1 VGISLRPANLVRYRD
16 IAHLLLKYGGSDV
29 VRRAGL
35 EDAVDGA
42 PPAEPGQAA
51 KAASLADDLEAL
63 GPTFIKLGQL
73 LSTRHDLLPAEYAD
87 ALARLQD
94 QVSPVPFDEIQAV
107 VEGELGLRL
116 SKAFASF
123 DAKPLAAASLGQ
135 VHHAVMRDGRE
146 VAVKVQRPG
155 IRERV
160 ERDLEALEDIAE
172 FLDRHTEAGR
182 WYGFTDTLDQFR
194 KTLYREMDY
203 RKEADNLVVVAGNL
217 EEFDRIV
224 IPRPVMGYT
233 TSKVLTMEFVRG
245 VKITR
250 LGPLGRVEL
259 DGRLLAEQLFAA
271 YLKQILADGVFHAD
285 PHPGNVFLTEDRK
298 IALLDLGMVG
308 SLAPGLQEQLLR
320 LVLAISEGRSDD
332 AVAVLTRIGEARDDF
347 DERKLSRAVSEF
359 VAEYRNRSM
368 QAQLGKRL
376 MHVAR
381 IAGES
386 GLRLPPELALLAR
399 ALINLDQAGRV
410 LDPSFDPNQSIR
422 ENAAEILQRRL
433 VKSATP
439 GSVFA
444 NMLEAK
450 DFVLKMPGQ
459 LNRILENVAGNQVE
473 LKVHAFDEERLISSI
488 RKVANRITVGLVLSA
503 LIVGAA
509 LLMRVPTSFV
519 ILGYPG
525 IAMTFFIVA
534 AVGGLALVASILR
547 D

>member
-1 VGISLRPANLVRYRD
+1 MGISLRPANLRRYRD
-16 IAHLLLKYGGSDV
+16 IAHLLLKYGGGDV

-35 EDAVDGA
+35 EDAVDGT
-42 PPAEPGQAA
+42 PPADPDQAA
-51 KAASLADDLEAL
+51 KGASLADDLEAL

-73 LSTRHDLLPAEYAD
+73 LSTRHDLLPAEYVE

-94 QVSPVPFDEIQAV
+94 QVESVPFQEVQAV
-107 VEGELGLRL
+107 VEAELGLRL
-116 SKAFASF
+116 SKAFSSF
-123 DAKPLAAASLGQ
+123 DARPLAAASLGQ

-160 ERDLEALEDIAE
+160 DQDLEALEDIAE

-182 WYGFTDTLDQFR
+182 WYGFKDTLDQFR
-194 KTLYREMDY
+194 KTLYRELDY
-203 RKEADNLVVVAGNL
+203 RVEADNLVTVAENL
-217 EEFDRIV
+217 GEFDRIV
-224 IPRPVMGYT
+224 IPRPVTGYT

-250 LGPLGRVEL
+250 LGPLARVEL
-259 DGRLLAEQLFAA
+259 DGRILAEQLFAA

-285 PHPGNVFLTEDRK
+285 PHPGNVFLTEDHK

-308 SLAPGLQEQLLR
+308 TIAPGLQEQLLR

-332 AVAVLTRIGEARDDF
+332 AVAVLGRIGEMRDDY
-347 DERKLSRAVSEF
+347 DERRLNLAVSEF
-359 VAEYRNRSM
+359 VAEYRNRTVHV
-368 QAQLGKRL
+368 QLGKRL
-376 MHVAR
+376 MQVAR

-386 GLRLPPELALLAR
+386 GLRLPSELALLAR

-422 ENAAEILQRRL
+422 ENAADILQRRL

-439 GSVFA
+439 GSMFN

-450 DFVLKMPGQ
+450 NFLLNMPGQ

-473 LKVHAFDEERLISSI
+473 IKVHAFDEERLMASI

-503 LIVGAA
+503 LIIGAA

-534 AVGGLALVASILR
+534 AVGGLALVVSILR